1 MPFSFVQ
8 KVNAWLTRIVSYPG
22 DDKETLVIK
31 KIWLLSVAGITF
43 VSTAGSFQW
52 LFQLGWKNMFIFQSV
67 YFTYFTLLIIL
78 FLRIRRG
85 IEWFVFATAVFH
97 ILFSFV
103 IVCIQGGIIAS
114 AGLVF
119 VGWGGGP
126 VYFLLLQKYRKWA
139 IHVQVFF
146 MLTVVVEA
154 LLQPYLTPDPNVSP
168 EEAVYMFS
176 GFFLIISF
184 AVFLQLRYSIN
195 QTAEI
200 KEAEKKRMQE
210 LAEMKT
216 RFYTNITHE
225 FRTPLTVILG
235 MADQIGAKPG
245 VHFRSGLQLIRQN
258 GHRLLQLVN
267 QMLDLSKL
275 EAGAMPL
282 QPVQGDI
289 VPYLMYVVEPFQRL
303 AEEKSSRVH
312 FTCDRDSLE
321 MDFDPEKIESL
332 LGNLLSNAVKFSP
345 ENSDIHVRVFAPD
358 SQDSKTYRQD
368 GGWYSPAEK
377 ELSGRLIGLVVRDN
391 GRGIPADKLPHIF
404 DRFSRVD
411 QDVYHDQVMRPEG
424 TGIGLAVVKE
434 LVKLME
440 GALFVKSSPGE
451 GTEFHV
457 YLPLTNDA
465 PLAPAAVAEPFD
477 MQEEEIPTENHEG
490 KENHASSLR
499 HELPHVLVV
508 EDNAG
513 VVQYLRAIL
522 EEDYQIGVAAD
533 GQEGIDMALETVP
546 DLIITDVMMPRKDG
560 FELCSVLKSDFR
572 TSHIPIIMLTAK
584 ADMESTIAGLERGAD
599 AYMTKPFN
607 SRELRTRIRKL
618 IELRDHLREKYRSMS
633 LPFAKIAHPVNP
645 DEEFFDK
652 LTKAL
657 EANMGDENFHSGD
670 LCQSLGVSRVQLFR
684 KLKAL
689 TGFSA
694 SHLVRSFRLNKAK
707 ELLAGTDLNVS
718 EIAFEVGFKDPA
730 NFTHAFTR
738 EFGVAPSAVRRKK

>member
-1 MPFSFVQ
+1 MPYSFIQ
-8 KVNAWLTRIVSYPG
+8 KANAWLTRIVSYPG

-31 KIWLLSVAGITF
+31 KIWLVTVVTINF
-43 VSTAGSFQW
+43 FSTASSFQW
-52 LFQLGWKNMFIFQSV
+52 LFQLGLKNMFNFQMI
-67 YFTYFTLLIIL
+67 YFSYFTLLTLL
-78 FLRIRRG
+78 FLWIRRR
-85 IEWFVFATAVFH
+85 IEWFVFATAIFH

-103 IVCIQGGIIAS
+103 IVCIQGGIVAS
-114 AGLVF
+114 AGMVF

-126 VYFLLLQKYRKWA
+126 IYFLMLRKYRKWA
-139 IHVQVFF
+139 IHFQVFF
-146 MLTVVVEA
+146 MVTVVVEI
-154 LLQPYLTPDPNVSP
+154 LLQPYLTPDPDLSP
-168 EEAVYMFS
+168 GDAVFIFS
-176 GFFLIISF
+176 GFFLVITL
-184 AVFLQLRYSIN
+184 AVFLMLRYSIN

-216 RFYTNITHE
+216 QIYTNITHE

-245 VHFRSGLQLIRQN
+245 AHFRSGLQLIRQN

-282 QPVQGDI
+282 RLVQGDI

-332 LGNLLSNAVKFSP
+332 LGNLLSNAIKFSP

-358 SQDSKTYRQD
+358 SQDFKTYRQD
-368 GGWYSPAEK
+368 GAWYSPAEK
-377 ELSGRLIGLVVRDN
+377 EFSGKRIGLVVRDN
-391 GRGIPADKLPHIF
+391 GRGIPPDKLPHIF

-434 LVKLME
+434 LVKLMD
-440 GALFVKSSPGE
+440 GALFVKSSLGE

-465 PLAPAAVAEPFD
+465 PPAPAAVTEPFEI
-477 MQEEEIPTENHEG
+477 QEEEIPTENHEER
-490 KENHASSLR
+490 ENHAGSL
-499 HELPHVLVV
+499 HHVLVV

-522 EEDYQIGVAAD
+522 QDDYRIAVAAD
-533 GQEGIDMALETVP
+533 GQEGISMALETVP
-546 DLIITDVMMPRKDG
+546 DLIITDVMMPEKDG
-560 FELCSVLKSDFR
+560 FELCRVLKSDFR

-584 ADMESTIAGLERGAD
+584 VDMESTIAGLEQGAD

-618 IELRDHLREKYRSMS
+618 IELRERLREKYRSMS
-633 LPFAKIAHPVNP
+633 LPFSKIAHPANP
-645 DEEFFDK
+645 DEEFFHK

-689 TGFSA
+689 TGVSA

>member
-1 MPFSFVQ
+1 MPYSFVQ
-8 KVNAWLTRIVSYPG
+8 KANSWLTRIVSYPG

-43 VSTAGSFQW
+43 VSTASSFQW

-67 YFTYFTLLIIL
+67 YFTYFTFLVIL
-78 FLRIRRG
+78 FLWIRRG
-85 IEWFVFATAVFH
+85 IEWFVFATAIFH

-103 IVCIQGGIIAS
+103 TVCIQGGIIAS

-146 MLTVVVEA
+146 MLTVVAEA

-168 EEAVYMFS
+168 GEAVYMFS

-245 VHFRSGLQLIRQN
+245 SHFRSGLQLIRQN
-258 GHRLLQLVN
+258 GHRLLRLVN

-282 QPVQGDI
+282 RLVQGDI

-358 SQDSKTYRQD
+358 SQDFKTYRQD
-368 GGWYSPAEK
+368 GAWYSPTEK
-377 ELSGRLIGLVVRDN
+377 EFSGKRIGLVVRDN
-391 GRGIPADKLPHIF
+391 GRGIPTDKLSQIF

-411 QDVYHDQVMRPEG
+411 QGVYHDHVMRPEG

-434 LVKLME
+434 LVKLMD
-440 GALFVKSSPGE
+440 GALFVKSRLGE

-465 PLAPAAVAEPFD
+465 PPAPAAVTEPFEV
-477 MQEEEIPTENHEG
+477 EEEIATGNHE
-490 KENHASSLR
+490 EREDHAGPFR
-499 HELPHVLVV
+499 HELHHVLVV

-522 EEDYQIGVAAD
+522 QEDYRIAVAAD
-533 GQEGIDMALETVP
+533 GQEGIEMALESVP

-560 FELCSVLKSDFR
+560 FELCRVLKSDFR

-584 ADMESTIAGLERGAD
+584 ADMESTIAGLEQGAD

-633 LPFAKIAHPVNP
+633 LPFSKIAHPANP
-645 DEEFFDK
+645 DEEFFHK
-652 LTKAL
+652 LTEAL

-670 LCQSLGVSRVQLFR
+670 LCQALGVSRVQLFR

-689 TGFSA
+689 TGVSA
-694 SHLVRSFRLNKAK
+694 SHVVRSFRLNKAK

-738 EFGVAPSAVRRKK
+738 EFGEAPSAVRRKK